1 MCKTISNPAP
11 FIHLMSD
18 EIRFIDDP
26 ETMKVAIDPTRRK
39 ILELL
44 RFNDLTV
51 SQMVDVLGKDQSTIY
66 RHVEKLL
73 KAGFIEQSGERKE
86 HHIPEKV
93 YGRTARMFFLA
104 PGYGA
109 VSNEEVIA
117 QHRTEMAQKTFR
129 LMKKI
134 GYESTDASDGASKE
148 LYTHIEA
155 LVQSKIKQLG
165 PDQDLDFEM
174 MRRLRTAIIIIEMQ
188 KDPKLREL
196 AEKYAGS
203 FI

>member
-1 MCKTISNPAP
+1 MT
-11 FIHLMSD
+11 D
-18 EIRFIDDP
+18 EIRFIEDP
-26 ETMKVAIDPTRRK
+26 DTIKVAIDPTRRK

-104 PGYGA
+104 PGFGA
-109 VSNEEVIA
+109 LSNEEIIEK
-117 QHRTEMAQKTFR
+117 HRKEIYHKTFR

-134 GYESTDASDGASKE
+134 GYETTGETQEASKE
-148 LYTHIEA
+148 MYTYIES
-155 LVQSKIKQLG
+155 LVQSKIKELG
-165 PDQDLDFEM
+165 PEQDLDFEI
-174 MRRLRTAIIIIEMQ
+174 MRRLRTSIILIEMQ
-188 KDPKLREL
+188 KDPKLKGL
-196 AEKYAGS
+196 AEKYAS
-203 FI
+203 TFI